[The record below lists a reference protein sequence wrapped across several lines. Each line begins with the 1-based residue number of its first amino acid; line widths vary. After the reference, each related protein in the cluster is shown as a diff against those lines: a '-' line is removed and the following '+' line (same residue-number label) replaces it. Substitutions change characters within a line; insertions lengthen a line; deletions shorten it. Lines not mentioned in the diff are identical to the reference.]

1 MLYPNA
7 ANTLECWCLRQVQR
21 FCHNPPKRVKSAHLK
36 DMLKQVTVF
45 YDFNEFECL
54 VLLGQLELDRPWQ
67 IKQAWTAALPEQ
79 VRTWLADE
87 ELRQYLHL
95 LLLALA
101 VKIYLEPT
109 AAIYEEK
116 LKGSLNLVEHLPNF
130 AVMWRAWTEQHQDS
144 LLFHKRGSDFCKINA
159 KYEEARRLPFTATA
173 NRFDDMDLKA
183 LWILRSPE

>member
-87 ELRQYLHL
+87 EELRQYLHL
-95 LLLALA
+95 VLLALA

-109 AAIYEEK
+109 AAISEEK
-116 LKGSLNLVEHLPNF
+116 LK
-130 AVMWRAWTEQHQDS
+130 
-144 LLFHKRGSDFCKINA
+144 
-159 KYEEARRLPFTATA
+159 
-173 NRFDDMDLKA
+173 
-183 LWILRSPE
+183 